1 MQILR
6 PLALLLT
13 LGLATP
19 ASAETDAVGALRLAL
34 AEAGRANWP
43 EATRLAA
50 QSSPVG
56 ADIIEWQRLRA
67 GEGTLTEY
75 EAFLAR
81 RPDWPGLPLLREKA
95 ETAVARSSTPARV
108 LGWFGS
114 HLPETGAGSLAVIR
128 ALQASGRTAEA
139 EAEARRAWV
148 NLPMTSADQTA
159 LFALYPGLTR
169 LTTERLATML
179 WAREDAEARRLLP
192 QVPADWQ
199 ALARARLALMDR
211 AEGVDALVRAVP
223 ETLASH
229 PLLAHARADWRIAK
243 DLWAEAA
250 ALMLDQSQ
258 NLDLLGQPEAWAKRR
273 AQLARQMLREGD
285 AKAAYRIAARHQLS
299 GGADY
304 ADLEFLAGFI
314 ALRRLGDADTALRHF
329 QHLEQAVATPISVSR
344 AKYWQGRALDAA
356 KRPAE
361 AQAAFQAAARHQT
374 AYYGQLAAER
384 LGQSLDPAL
393 LAPLTAADW
402 RSRGFA
408 RSTVLEAGLL
418 LLRVGDRTL
427 GKRFLLH
434 LAEGLGPEDLASLAA
449 LSLRINEPHVA
460 VLLAKQGAE
469 RGIILPA
476 AYFPLADLVPDSGLA
491 VSRAFALAISRRES
505 EFDPAARSSA
515 GARGLMQ
522 LMPETAERMAKELG
536 LPFDLANLTRDPAYN
551 ARLGSA
557 YLAKLVEEFGP
568 SVALVASGYNAG
580 PGRPRR
586 WITEFGDPRSD
597 AVDVI
602 DWVEMI
608 PISETRTYVM
618 RVSESLVI
626 YRALLRGSPGPV
638 RLTAELR
645 G

>member
-1 MQILR
+1 MHILR

-199 ALARARLALMDR
+199 ALARARLALLDR

-223 ETLASH
+223 EALASH

-329 QHLEQAVATPISVSR
+329 QHLEQAVGTPISVSR

-384 LGQSLDPAL
+384 LGQPLDPAL
-393 LAPLTAADW
+393 LAPLNAADW
-402 RSRGFA
+402 RSRAFA

>member
-211 AEGVDALVRAVP
+211 AEGWMRWCGPCRRRWQAIRCWPMPVRIGALP
-223 ETLASH
+223 
-229 PLLAHARADWRIAK
+229 RIC
-243 DLWAEAA
+243 
-250 ALMLDQSQ
+250 
-258 NLDLLGQPEAWAKRR
+258 
-273 AQLARQMLREGD
+273 
-285 AKAAYRIAARHQLS
+285 
-299 GGADY
+299 
-304 ADLEFLAGFI
+304 
-314 ALRRLGDADTALRHF
+314 
-329 QHLEQAVATPISVSR
+329 
-344 AKYWQGRALDAA
+344 
-356 KRPAE
+356 
-361 AQAAFQAAARHQT
+361 
-374 AYYGQLAAER
+374 
-384 LGQSLDPAL
+384 
-393 LAPLTAADW
+393 
-402 RSRGFA
+402 
-408 RSTVLEAGLL
+408 
-418 LLRVGDRTL
+418 
-427 GKRFLLH
+427 
-434 LAEGLGPEDLASLAA
+434 GP
-449 LSLRINEPHVA
+449 
-460 VLLAKQGAE
+460 
-469 RGIILPA
+469 
-476 AYFPLADLVPDSGLA
+476 
-491 VSRAFALAISRRES
+491 
-505 EFDPAARSSA
+505 
-515 GARGLMQ
+515 
-522 LMPETAERMAKELG
+522 
-536 LPFDLANLTRDPAYN
+536 
-551 ARLGSA
+551 
-557 YLAKLVEEFGP
+557 
-568 SVALVASGYNAG
+568 
-580 PGRPRR
+580 RPR
-586 WITEFGDPRSD
+586 P
-597 AVDVI
+597 
-602 DWVEMI
+602 
-608 PISETRTYVM
+608 
-618 RVSESLVI
+618 
-626 YRALLRGSPGPV
+626 
-638 RLTAELR
+638 
-645 G
+645 